1 MSATTQRLNV
11 LALRDTILLPG
22 TVGSLIAGR
31 KISLEAIDAAVLAEE
46 DVFLLAQKDASI
58 ESPAEA
64 DLFEVGIVAR
74 ILQVLKLPDNA
85 IKLLVEAKYRAQR
98 TRLIETPV
106 LSAELE
112 CVHEVPPDEALVKN
126 YRTVLAS
133 SFEEYLK
140 MSEHVSSEAML
151 LLKGVEDLGLYADTI
166 ASHLLTSIEE
176 KQMIVETLDVTERI
190 KSVIKILK
198 RETEW
203 LHVEND
209 LRLSVKEEIEADQTA
224 YVKEKRL
231 KAIQRLLEGQQNDS
245 VDELE
250 QLRQAIE
257 ALPITKG
264 TKSKLLSD
272 CDKLKTMPAA
282 SAEATVIRTHL
293 DWIVEVPW
301 TQQSKVNI
309 QIKQAEKRLN
319 QDHYGLE
326 KVKERILEHIA
337 VQIKSTAPIK
347 GPILCLV
354 GPPGVGKTS
363 LGQSIANAM
372 GREFVRIALGG
383 VRDEAEIRG
392 HRKTYIGA
400 MPGRIIK
407 AMKRAGVV
415 NPLILLDEVDKMG
428 MDFRGDPAS
437 ALLEVLDP
445 EQNFRFNDHYLEVD
459 YDLSQVMFLTTAN
472 TTEIPAA
479 LLDRMEVIRLSSY
492 TEEEKLKI
500 SKRFLMEKCS
510 KAAGLNSKE
519 LHISETAMRQIIRG
533 YTQEAGVRE
542 VERLISKVCRKVTKS
557 IVDKTQTKSCTR
569 VTVRQLTG
577 LLGVQRYDMEQV
589 FGRDQVGLVHGMAW
603 TAAGGV
609 LLTIEAIA
617 VLGKGK
623 SQYTGS
629 LGEVMK
635 ESMQAALSVMRSRAE
650 YFGVDPVFLKTHDL
664 HVHVP
669 EGATPKDG
677 PSAGI
682 AVCTALISV
691 MTGVSVKSDVVM
703 TGEITL
709 RGEVLKIGGLKEK
722 LLAAIRVGAKI
733 AIIPKANLPDVS
745 ELKSLIQGK
754 LTLCPVQWIDEV
766 LKIALVELPVAEKS
780 NAMMPC
786 LEGQPVYLSEPKSDE
801 SERDGGTHV
810 H

>member
-1 MSATTQRLNV
+1 MSVTTQCLSV

-31 KISLEAIDAAVLAEE
+31 QISLEAIDAAVLAEE
-46 DVFLLAQKDASI
+46 DVFLLAQKDGSV
-58 ESPAEA
+58 ESPKET
-64 DLFEVGIVAR
+64 DLFEVGVVAR

-98 TRLIETPV
+98 TRLIEVPF
-106 LSAELE
+106 LSAELKSV
-112 CVHEVPPDEALVKN
+112 CEVPPDAALAEN
-126 YRTVLAS
+126 YRKMLAS

-166 ASHLLTSIEE
+166 ASHLLTSVEE

-190 KSVIKILK
+190 KSLIKILK
-198 RETEW
+198 REIEW

-231 KAIQRLLEGQQNDS
+231 KAIQRLLGGQHSDS
-245 VDELE
+245 LDELE

-257 ALPITKG
+257 ALPITQA
-264 TKSKLLSD
+264 TKSKLLSE
-272 CDKLKTMPAA
+272 CNKLKAMPAA
-282 SAEATVIRTHL
+282 SAEATVIRAHL

-301 TQQSKVNI
+301 TQQSKMNM
-309 QIKQAEKRLN
+309 QLKEAEKRLN
-319 QDHYGLE
+319 EDHYGLE
-326 KVKERILEHIA
+326 PVKERILEHIA
-337 VQIKSTAPIK
+337 VQIKSASPIK
-347 GPILCLV
+347 GSILCLV

-363 LGQSIANAM
+363 LGQSIARAM

-407 AMKRAGVV
+407 AMKQAGVV

-445 EQNFRFNDHYLEVD
+445 EQNCRFNDHYLEVD
-459 YDLSQVMFLTTAN
+459 YDLSQVMFVSTAN

-500 SKRFLMEKCS
+500 SKQFLVEKCI
-510 KAAGLNSKE
+510 KAAGLNSDE
-519 LHISETAMRQIIRG
+519 LHISEAAMRQIIRG

-542 VERLISKVCRKVTKS
+542 MERLIGKVCRKVTKS
-557 IVDKTQTKSCTR
+557 IVDETQTKSFTR
-569 VTVRQLTG
+569 VTVRHLAG
-577 LLGVQRYDMEQV
+577 LLGAQRYDMEEV

-603 TAAGGV
+603 TSAGGV

-623 SQYTGS
+623 FQYTGS

-635 ESMQAALSVMRSRAE
+635 ESMQAALSIMRSRAE
-650 YFGVDPVFLKTHDL
+650 YFGIDPVFLKTHDL

-691 MTGVSVKSDVVM
+691 MTGVSVKRGVVM

-722 LLAAIRVGAKI
+722 LLAAIRAGAKI

-745 ELKSLIQGK
+745 EFKSLIQGK

-766 LKIALVELPVAEKS
+766 LKVALVESPVAEKS
-780 NAMMPC
+780 SAMMPC
-786 LEGQPVYLSEPKSDE
+786 LEDQPVYLSEPKLDE
-801 SERDGGTHV
+801 SEREGGAHV